1 MIAGH
6 EFEIQSRQPGSR
18 EWDCEHT
25 EAHRRD
31 ALKVLKEYRENAPG
45 AEYRVQ
51 RVKSTSEET

>member
-1 MIAGH
+1 MAY

-25 EAHRRD
+25 EDSRRA
-31 ALKVLKEYRENAPG
+31 ALKVLAEYRINAPA

-51 RVKSTSEET
+51 RVTIANEET